1 MAISNYSELKT
12 AIADFLARD
21 DLTSQ
26 IDTFIDLAES
36 RISRELET
44 RSQESRTTLSTTA
57 DNAYVSL
64 PTDMRT
70 IRNVKIM
77 NNPRVTLRYLT
88 PLQIK
93 VEYSTTGTGLPR
105 VYSVIGDNLF
115 LAPIPDSTYN
125 IELTFKSGITSL
137 SDSNTSNTILT
148 RYPDLYLYGS
158 LFHAYTYLLD
168 EQRAA
173 QYEQLIQL
181 TLQQIRVDEER
192 GSYGTGLEM
201 RSVYGEMT

>member
-1 MAISNYSELKT
+1 MAISTYAELKT

-21 DLTSQ
+21 DLTNE

-44 RSQESRTTLSTTA
+44 RSQDTRTTLTTTA

-64 PTDMRT
+64 PSDMRT

-77 NNPRVTLRYLT
+77 NNPRITLRFLS
-88 PLQIK
+88 PLQVK
-93 VEYSTTGTGLPR
+93 KEYATAATGCPK
-105 VYSVIGDNLF
+105 VYSVIGENLF

-125 IELTFKSGITSL
+125 IELTYKGSVSSL

-148 RYPDLYLYGS
+148 RYPDLYLYTS
-158 LFHAYTYLLD
+158 LFHAYTFLLD
-168 EQRAA
+168 EQRAT
-173 QYEQLIQL
+173 QYEALIQ
-181 TLQQIRVDEER
+181 TMLQQIKVDDEK
-192 GSYGTGLEM
+192 GSYGVGLEM
-201 RSVYGEMT
+201 RSVYGE

>member
-1 MAISNYSELKT
+1 MGLDTYDNLKSE
-12 AIADFLARD
+12 IASFLNRD
-21 DLTSQ
+21 DLTAN

>member
-1 MAISNYSELKT
+1 MAITTYSELKT

-44 RSQESRTTLSTTA
+44 RSQDTRTTLTTSA

-64 PTDMRT
+64 PTDMRS
-70 IRNVKIM
+70 IRNVKVM
-77 NNPRVTLRYLT
+77 NNPRVTLRYLS
-88 PLQIK
+88 PLQVK
-93 VEYSTTGTGLPR
+93 KEYATTGTGLPR

-115 LAPIPDSTYN
+115 LAPTPDSTLN
-125 IELTFKSGITSL
+125 IELTYKASVSSL
-137 SDSNTSNTILT
+137 SDSNTTNTILT
-148 RYPDLYLYGS
+148 RFPDLYLYAS

-168 EQRAA
+168 EQRAT
-173 QYEQLIQL
+173 QYNALVENI
-181 TLQQIRVDEER
+181 LQSIRIDEEK
-192 GSYGTGLEM
+192 GNYGVGLEM
-201 RSVYGEMT
+201 RGDYGEIR